1 MQMDRRTSPAW
12 LISRLI
18 IYTGTWWVLTK
29 GAADSWPVGIPAVLA
44 AIYADLNLFGPDNTR
59 CSWRGLI
66 AFVLFFLKSSIYSG
80 MDVVRRVYDP
90 RLPLDPA
97 MVEYPLR
104 LTSSAARNLF
114 ICTVSLLPGTLS
126 TAIEGHKLVIH
137 ALDVGRP
144 VEHELNII
152 ENRVAAVFK
161 HPVLMNNFKTEES
174 KK

>member
-1 MQMDRRTSPAW
+1 MDPSMSLTG
-12 LISRLI
+12 LISRI
-18 IYTGTWWVLTK
+18 IVYTGTWYVLTR

-44 AIYADLNLFGPDNTR
+44 AIYIDFKLLRPEKTR
-59 CSWRGLI
+59 WSVAGLI

-80 MDVVRRVYDP
+80 IDVVRRTFDP

-97 MVEYPLR
+97 LVEYPLR
-104 LTSSAARNLF
+104 LTSCAARNLF

-126 TAIEGHKLVIH
+126 TALEGHTLVIH

-161 HPVLMNNFKTEES
+161 HQELMNNFETGKS

>member
-1 MQMDRRTSPAW
+1 MDKSMLLTW
-12 LISRLI
+12 LIPRLT

-44 AIYADLNLFGPDNTR
+44 AIYIDFKLFRPANTR
-59 CSWRGLI
+59 WSVAGLI
-66 AFVLFFLKSSIYSG
+66 AFILFFLKSSIYSG
-80 MDVVRRVYDP
+80 IDVVRRTYDP

-97 MVEYPLR
+97 MVEYPLS
-104 LTSSAARNLF
+104 LTSRAACNLF

-144 VEHELNII
+144 VERELNII
-152 ENRVAAVFK
+152 ENRVAAVFGNRE
-161 HPVLMNNFKTEES
+161 LTRNFKAGKS
-174 KK
+174 RK

>member
-1 MQMDRRTSPAW
+1 MDKSMSLTW
-12 LISRLI
+12 LISRII

-44 AIYADLNLFGPDNTR
+44 AIYIDFYLFGPENTR
-59 CSWRGLI
+59 WSVAGLI
-66 AFVLFFLKSSIYSG
+66 AFVLFFLKSSVYSG
-80 MDVVRRVYDP
+80 MDVVRRAYDP

-104 LTSSAARNLF
+104 LKSSAARNLF

-126 TAIEGHKLVIH
+126 TAIEGRRLIIH

-144 VEHELNII
+144 VEHELNVI

-161 HPVLMNNFKTEES
+161 HPESSQNFKAGES

>member
-1 MQMDRRTSPAW
+1 MSLYW
-12 LISRLI
+12 LTWRIV
-18 IYTGTWWVLTK
+18 IYTGTWWVLTA
-29 GAADSWPVGIPAVLA
+29 GAADSWPVGIPAISA
-44 AIYADLNLFGPDNTR
+44 AICIDFHLFRPENPR
-59 CSWRGLI
+59 WSLVGLI
-66 AFVLFFLKSSIYSG
+66 TFVLFFLKSSIYSG
-80 MDVVRRVYDP
+80 LDVVRRVFDP

-97 MVEYPLR
+97 MIEYPLS

-144 VEHELNII
+144 VEHELNMI

-161 HPVLMNNFKTEES
+161 HQELTQNFKAGES

>member
-1 MQMDRRTSPAW
+1 MEKPMSLSW
-12 LISRLI
+12 LISRII
-18 IYTGTWWVLTK
+18 IYTGTWWILTK
-29 GAADSWPVGIPAVLA
+29 GAGDSWPVGIPAVLA
-44 AIYADLNLFGPDNTR
+44 AIYIDFNLFRPENTR
-59 CSWRGLI
+59 WSLGGLI

-80 MDVVRRVYDP
+80 MDVVRRTYDP

-161 HPVLMNNFKTEES
+161 HPVLINNFKTEEL

>member
-1 MQMDRRTSPAW
+1 MDRSMSLTW
-12 LISRLI
+12 LISRI
-18 IYTGTWWVLTK
+18 IVYTVTWWVLTK
-29 GAADSWPVGIPAVLA
+29 GAGDSWPVGIPAVLA
-44 AIYADLNLFGPDNTR
+44 AIYIDFNLFRPENTGW
-59 CSWRGLI
+59 SLGGLI
-66 AFVLFFLKSSIYSG
+66 AFVLFFLKSSVYSG
-80 MDVVRRVYDP
+80 IDVVRRVYDP

-144 VEHELNII
+144 VVHELNII

-161 HPVLMNNFKTEES
+161 HPVLINNFKTGES

>member
-1 MQMDRRTSPAW
+1 MSLTWLTSR
-12 LISRLI
+12 II
-18 IYTGTWWVLTK
+18 IYTGTWWVLAN
-29 GAADSWPVGIPAVLA
+29 GAADAWAVGIPAILA
-44 AIYADLNLFGPDNTR
+44 AIYIDFNLFRPEDTR
-59 CSWRGLI
+59 WSLGGLI

-80 MDVVRRVYDP
+80 MDVVRRTYDP

-97 MVEYPLR
+97 MIEYPLG
-104 LTSSAARNLF
+104 LTSSAARTLF

-152 ENRVAAVFK
+152 ENRVASVFK
-161 HPVLMNNFKTEES
+161 YEGRIENFKIEES

>member
-1 MQMDRRTSPAW
+1 MSLAW
-12 LISRLI
+12 LTSRII
-18 IYTGTWWVLTK
+18 IYTGTWWVLAN
-29 GAADSWPVGIPAVLA
+29 GAADAWPVGIPAILA
-44 AIYADLNLFGPDNTR
+44 AIYIDFILFRPENTR
-59 CSWRGLI
+59 WSMGGLI
-66 AFVLFFLKSSIYSG
+66 AFILFFLKSSIYSG
-80 MDVVRRVYDP
+80 MDVVRRTYDP

-97 MVEYPLR
+97 MIEYPLA
-104 LTSSAARNLF
+104 LTSSAARTLF

-152 ENRVAAVFK
+152 ENRVASVFK
-161 HPVLMNNFKTEES
+161 HEGRIENFKIEES

>member
-1 MQMDRRTSPAW
+1 MDKSISLTG
-12 LISRLI
+12 LISRII

-29 GAADSWPVGIPAVLA
+29 GATDSWPVGIPAVLA
-44 AIYADLNLFGPDNTR
+44 AVYIDFNLFRPVNTR
-59 CSWRGLI
+59 WSVAGLI

-80 MDVVRRVYDP
+80 IDVVRRTYDP

-104 LTSSAARNLF
+104 LTSSVARNLF

-144 VEHELNII
+144 VEHELNMI

-161 HPVLMNNFKTEES
+161 HQELTQNFKAGES

>member
-1 MQMDRRTSPAW
+1 MSLTW
-12 LISRLI
+12 LISRII

-44 AIYADLNLFGPDNTR
+44 AIYIDLHLFRPENTR
-59 CSWRGLI
+59 WSVGGLT
-66 AFVLFFLKSSIYSG
+66 AFVLFFLKSSVYSG
-80 MDVVRRVYDP
+80 MDVVRRTYDP

-97 MVEYPLR
+97 MVKYPLR

-126 TAIEGHKLVIH
+126 TAVEGHKLVIH

-144 VEHELNII
+144 VEHELDMI

-161 HPVLMNNFKTEES
+161 HQELTQNCKAGES

>member
-1 MQMDRRTSPAW
+1 MSPTW
-12 LISRLI
+12 IISRII

-44 AIYADLNLFGPDNTR
+44 AIYIDFKLFRPENTR
-59 CSWRGLI
+59 WSGAGLI
-66 AFVLFFLKSSIYSG
+66 AFILFFLKSSIYSG
-80 MDVVRRVYDP
+80 LDVVRRTYDP

-97 MVEYPLR
+97 LVEYPLS
-104 LTSSAARNLF
+104 LTSAAARNLF

-126 TAIEGHKLVIH
+126 TALEGHKLVVH
-137 ALDVGRP
+137 VLDVGRP

-152 ENRVAAVFK
+152 ENRVAAVFVNQTLIK
-161 HPVLMNNFKTEES
+161 NFKAGES

>member
-1 MQMDRRTSPAW
+1 MSLNW
-12 LISRLI
+12 LISRII
-18 IYTGTWWVLTK
+18 IYAGIWWVLTK

-44 AIYADLNLFGPDNTR
+44 AIYVDFKLFRPENTR
-59 CSWRGLI
+59 WSVAGLL
-66 AFVLFFLKSSIYSG
+66 AFVLFFLKSSVYSG
-80 MDVVRRVYDP
+80 IDVVRRAYDP
-90 RLPLDPA
+90 RLPLNPA
-97 MVEYPLR
+97 LVEYPLR
-104 LTSSAARNLF
+104 LTSRAARNLF

-161 HPVLMNNFKTEES
+161 HQELINNFKTGES

>member
-1 MQMDRRTSPAW
+1 MTLSWLTSR
-12 LISRLI
+12 II

-29 GAADSWPVGIPAVLA
+29 GAADAWPVGIPAVLA
-44 AIYADLNLFGPDNTR
+44 AICIDFNLFRPENTPW
-59 CSWRGLI
+59 SLGGLI
-66 AFVLFFLKSSIYSG
+66 TFVLFFLKSSVYSG
-80 MDVVRRVYDP
+80 MDVVRRTYDP

-97 MVEYPLR
+97 MVKYPLR

-126 TAIEGHKLVIH
+126 TAIEGNKLVIH

-144 VEHELNII
+144 VEHELDMI

-161 HPVLMNNFKTEES
+161 HQELTQNCKAGES

>member
-1 MQMDRRTSPAW
+1 MDRSMSLTW
-12 LISRLI
+12 LISRII

-44 AIYADLNLFGPDNTR
+44 AIYIDINLFRPENTR
-59 CSWRGLI
+59 WSVGGVI
-66 AFVLFFLKSSIYSG
+66 AFILFFLKSSIYSG
-80 MDVVRRVYDP
+80 IDVVRRTYDP

-104 LTSSAARNLF
+104 LTSCAARNLF

-161 HPVLMNNFKTEES
+161 HQEPMNNLKNGDS

>member
-1 MQMDRRTSPAW
+1 MSLTW
-12 LISRLI
+12 LIARII

-44 AIYADLNLFGPDNTR
+44 AIYIDFKLFRPENTR
-59 CSWRGLI
+59 WSVVGLI
-66 AFVLFFLKSSIYSG
+66 AFVLFFLKYSIYSG
-80 MDVVRRVYDP
+80 MDVVRRAYDP

-144 VEHELNII
+144 VEHELNRI

-161 HPVLMNNFKTEES
+161 NSVLVKDFKTGES

>member
-1 MQMDRRTSPAW
+1 MVLTW
-12 LISRLI
+12 LISRII

-29 GAADSWPVGIPAVLA
+29 GAADSWPVGIPAVLV
-44 AIYADLNLFGPDNTR
+44 AIYIDFNLFRPENTR
-59 CSWRGLI
+59 YSLGGLI
-66 AFVLFFLKSSIYSG
+66 AFALFFLKSSIYSG
-80 MDVVRRVYDP
+80 MDVVRRTYDP

-104 LTSSAARNLF
+104 LTSTAARNLF

-126 TAIEGHKLVIH
+126 TALEGHKLVIH

-152 ENRVAAVFK
+152 ENRVAAVFVNQTLTK
-161 HPVLMNNFKTEES
+161 NFKTGES
-174 KK
+174 EK

>member
-1 MQMDRRTSPAW
+1 MDRSMSLTW

-29 GAADSWPVGIPAVLA
+29 GAGDSWPVGVPAVLA
-44 AIYADLNLFGPDNTR
+44 AIYIDFNLFRPENKRWSLG
-59 CSWRGLI
+59 GLI

-80 MDVVRRVYDP
+80 IDVVRRIYDP

-104 LTSSAARNLF
+104 LTSSTARNLF

-126 TAIEGHKLVIH
+126 TAIEGNKLVIH

-144 VEHELNII
+144 VEHELNVI

-161 HPVLMNNFKTEES
+161 HPVPIDNYKTEES

>member
-1 MQMDRRTSPAW
+1 MDKSRLLTW
-12 LISRLI
+12 LIPRLT
-18 IYTGTWWVLTK
+18 IYTGTWWVLAK
-29 GAADSWPVGIPAVLA
+29 GAGDSWPVGIPAVLV
-44 AIYADLNLFGPDNTR
+44 AIYIDFNLFRPENTR
-59 CSWRGLI
+59 YSLGGLI
-66 AFVLFFLKSSIYSG
+66 AFALFFLKSSIYSG
-80 MDVVRRVYDP
+80 MDVVRRTYDP

-97 MVEYPLR
+97 MVEYPLK

-126 TAIEGHKLVIH
+126 TAIEGQKLFIH

-144 VEHELNII
+144 IEHELNMI

-161 HPVLMNNFKTEES
+161 NSVLIKDFKTEVS

>member
-1 MQMDRRTSPAW
+1 MTLTW
-12 LISRLI
+12 LIFRII

-44 AIYADLNLFGPDNTR
+44 AIYIDFSLFRPENTR
-59 CSWRGLI
+59 WSVTGLF
-66 AFVLFFLKSSIYSG
+66 AFFLFFLKSSVYSG
-80 MDVVRRVYDP
+80 IDVVRRIYDP

-104 LTSSAARNLF
+104 LTSSAARHLF

-152 ENRVAAVFK
+152 EDRVAAVFK
-161 HPVLMNNFKTEES
+161 HPMLMNNFKTEES

>member
-1 MQMDRRTSPAW
+1 MPPTWIIFR
-12 LISRLI
+12 II

-44 AIYADLNLFGPDNTR
+44 AIYIDFKLFRPANTR
-59 CSWRGLI
+59 WSAAGLI
-66 AFVLFFLKSSIYSG
+66 AFILFFLKSSIYSG
-80 MDVVRRVYDP
+80 LDVVRRTYDP

-97 MVEYPLR
+97 LVEYPLS
-104 LTSSAARNLF
+104 LTSCAARNLF

-126 TAIEGHKLVIH
+126 TAIEGHTLIIH

-152 ENRVAAVFK
+152 ENRVAAVFVNQELTK
-161 HPVLMNNFKTEES
+161 NIKAGES
-174 KK
+174 RK